1 LYIQP
6 IPKQILI
13 TIPIIIISK
22 FLSLLVTDGKEQR
35 GCVYASK
42 PVESKILNN
51 LGGGEM
57 KKMLRSLVTLLVLA
71 LVLVSVIIDG
81 LPPANAADKP
91 IELTFAIWL
100 PAVHSLTRGVAVPWA
115 AAVAERTAGRIK
127 INLFPGSALGKAP
140 DHYDLAVRGAADITI
155 FNPGFT
161 PGRFPLSAVHE
172 LPFVTHRSSTSSMA
186 AFEHL
191 KTSPAIQAEFSQTKM
206 YALTQTDPAQ
216 LFTVKKPVRTLED
229 LKGMTIRVP
238 SEVAGQAV
246 KLLGGT
252 PVFMPMTELYQALE
266 RNTIDGCMVAI
277 EACQSFR
284 VHEVTKYCTIIDI
297 TSITGGVAWN
307 INSWNKL
314 PKDVQTLL
322 EGDEL
327 GPSYYPKHFGIEF
340 ERMTKVGADLMK
352 QAKVET
358 ITLPP
363 AELERWKGRAM
374 PVREAWAKEMEA
386 KGKPAKKTL
395 EDAVRL
401 EEKYFAA
408 AK

>member
-1 LYIQP
+1 MI
-6 IPKQILI
+6 
-13 TIPIIIISK
+13 
-22 FLSLLVTDGKEQR
+22 
-35 GCVYASK
+35 
-42 PVESKILNN
+42 
-51 LGGGEM
+51 
-57 KKMLRSLVTLLVLA
+57 KKARFFVPLLA
-71 LVLVSVIIDG
+71 LAVVLGSVVVDG

-91 IELTFAIWL
+91 IELSFAIWV
-100 PAVHSLTRGVAVPWA
+100 PAVHSLTKGVATPWA
-115 AAVAERTAGRIK
+115 AAIAERTGGRLK

-140 DHYDLAVRGAADITI
+140 DHYDLAVRGAADIAI

-161 PGRFPLSAVHE
+161 PGRFPLTAVHE
-172 LPFVTHRSSTSSMA
+172 LPFVTHRASTSSLA
-186 AFEHL
+186 AWELL
-191 KTSPAIQAEFSQTKM
+191 KTSPAVQAEFGQTKM

-229 LKGMTIRVP
+229 LQGMIIRVP
-238 SEVAGQAV
+238 SDVAGKAV

-266 RNTIDGCMVAI
+266 RNTIDGCLVAI

-284 VHEVTKYCTIIDI
+284 VHEVTKYCTIINI
-297 TSITGGVAWN
+297 TSIQGGVTWN

-314 PKDVQTLL
+314 PKDIQTLL
-322 EGDEL
+322 EGEEL
-327 GPSYYPKHFGIEF
+327 GPSFFPKHNGVEF
-340 ERMTKVGADLMK
+340 EKMTKVGSDLMK

-363 AELERWKGRAM
+363 AELERWKARSM
-374 PVREAWAKEMEA
+374 PVRETWAKEMEA
-386 KGKPAKKTL
+386 KGKPGKKTL

-401 EEKYFAA
+401 EEKYFNA